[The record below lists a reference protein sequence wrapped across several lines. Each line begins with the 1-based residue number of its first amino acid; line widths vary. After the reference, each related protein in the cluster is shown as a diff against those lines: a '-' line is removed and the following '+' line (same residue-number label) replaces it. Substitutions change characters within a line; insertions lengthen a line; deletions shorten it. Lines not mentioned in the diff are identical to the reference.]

1 MKKLYLNVFLSF
13 ILLLFSFTLFKFL
26 APEKTLRN
34 TSSEFTEYINNIN
47 SLNENILT
55 LSDISS
61 NNEELKSKLS
71 YAGEYLSELKT
82 SLVSY
87 KSDSELKET
96 LENGVEQNLLFYR
109 QLLGIL
115 NNPKGKDI
123 DNSISSLLKYGQK
136 TSEYYDEFSSPKI
149 LFTSQGNSFMKNFEK
164 DLHKEILTIKEEEN
178 LKSEHKDFLLVFEG
192 IIETFFDN
200 NKEYSYL
207 IEKCQDNTL
216 EFEDILKDVDKTAAL
231 IDDLSLKLYSLSYP
245 SIGLESFSSFNET
258 LNLYSSYIKEVR
270 KAVYSEMSSS
280 KKLSKSD
287 IDKLYTEVKAM
298 ESKLKDSVEV
308 FEKNFKHYKELAS
321 K

>member
-1 MKKLYLNVFLSF
+1 
-13 ILLLFSFTLFKFL
+13 TLID
-26 APEKTLRN
+26 

-55 LSDISS
+55 LSNISS

-71 YAGEYLSELKT
+71 YAGEYLSELKN

-87 KSDSELKET
+87 KSDSELKEI
-96 LENGVEQNLLFYR
+96 LENGIEQNLLFYR

-123 DNSISSLLKYGQK
+123 DNSISSLLEYGQK
-136 TSEYYDEFSSPKI
+136 TSEYYDKFSSPKI
-149 LFTSQGNSFMKNFEK
+149 LFTSHGNSFMKNFEK

-207 IEKCQDNTL
+207 IEKCQDNIL

-231 IDDLSLKLYSLSYP
+231 IDDLNLKLYSLSYP
-245 SIGLESFSSFNET
+245 SSGLESFDSFNET
-258 LNLYSSYIKEVR
+258 LTLYSSYIKEVR

-280 KKLSKSD
+280 KKLSTSD
-287 IDKLYTEVKAM
+287 IDKLYTEVKSM
-298 ESKLKDSVEV
+298 ESQLKDSVAV
-308 FEKNFKHYKELAS
+308 FEKNFKQYKELAS